1 MNAECSVPLSLIKF
15 DETVSVLFSELE
27 SFSAIG
33 TFHLL
38 FGGFGVPYGKVDGM
52 EGGRRKGDLKWE
64 KGRVGR
70 ELACRLKRFQPS
82 LLKCETTDVAIHN
95 LGAADPFKYSKR
107 YSLAPA
113 AMTGLDGQKRLA

>member
-1 MNAECSVPLSLIKF
+1 M

-52 EGGRRKGDLKWE
+52 EGGRREGDLKWE

-70 ELACRLKRFQPS
+70 KGAGVQLACRLKRFQPS

-95 LGAADPFKYSKR
+95 LSAADPFKYSKR

-113 AMTGLDGQKRLA
+113 MTGLDGQKRLA

>member
-1 MNAECSVPLSLIKF
+1 M

-52 EGGRRKGDLKWE
+52 EGGRREGDLKWE
-64 KGRVGR
+64 KGRVGQ
-70 ELACRLKRFQPS
+70 E
-82 LLKCETTDVAIHN
+82 
-95 LGAADPFKYSKR
+95 GA
-107 YSLAPA
+107 
-113 AMTGLDGQKRLA
+113 GVQVEG